1 MENIKLLL
9 AHSDRRVGN
18 QVEVAIL
25 DVFYN
30 QAVVQSTRLV
40 RLDEFVHQGS
50 LWDYDLMVLGAEHL
64 FGDRTQKNWAGLNAV
79 VKAIEQVREH
89 RSTPIIVLSGSQ
101 ASADELLR
109 AGAEV
114 VLSSPFNADQFKA
127 EVRSLLE
134 LNSLAEPAVAGGWS
148 AIGSFLRG
156 FQKAKA

>member
-1 MENIKLLL
+1 
-9 AHSDRRVGN
+9 
-18 QVEVAIL
+18 
-25 DVFYN
+25 
-30 QAVVQSTRLV
+30 
-40 RLDEFVHQGS
+40 
-50 LWDYDLMVLGAEHL
+50 MVLGAEHL
-64 FGDRTQKNWAGLNAV
+64 FGDRTQKNWAGISAV
-79 VKAIEQVREH
+79 VKAIEQVRQH

-109 AGAEV
+109 TGADV

-134 LNSLAEPAVAGGWS
+134 LNSPAEPAVAGGWS